1 MKQWEE
7 ALSMREAL
15 LNVRQREL
23 EKRPQLIAMKDVST
37 VDKGTNTV
45 TET

>member
-1 MKQWEE
+1 
-7 ALSMREAL
+7 MREAL

-23 EKRPQLIAMKDVST
+23 EKRPQPIAMKDVFT